1 MDPELSNEWT
11 ALQFMM
17 RDRLRSKKYVDLFGY
32 TELLQ
37 YAVFPSFE
45 NPWSWDILQ
54 KTHGDDV
61 AVWKTTWRFDIDN
74 VAFSSPIERLKHPR
88 PFKPTVESLRLDV
101 DHQSACEV
109 LERFYG
115 LSVPMHA
122 SGHLIG
128 LDGTSYELQIG
139 SSFCA
144 CHLKWWVEIP
154 KTWES
159 IKGPICELERLL
171 MSAPKRENEV

>member
-1 MDPELSNEWT
+1 MDTELSKEWM
-11 ALQFMM
+11 ALQFAM
-17 RDRLRSKKYVDLFGY
+17 RDRLRTKHYIDLFGY

-45 NPWSWDILQ
+45 NPWSWDILS

-61 AVWKTTWRFDIDN
+61 AVWKTIWRFDIDK

-88 PFKPTVESLRLDV
+88 PFSPTVESFRLEV
-101 DHQSACEV
+101 DHKLALEV
-109 LERFYG
+109 VERFYV
-115 LSVPMHA
+115 LDVPIHA
-122 SGHLIG
+122 PDHLMG

-144 CHLKWWVEIP
+144 CHLNWWAEIP
-154 KTWES
+154 KTWET
-159 IKGPICELERLL
+159 IENPICELEEFLA
-171 MSAPKRENEV
+171 SAAKRESVV